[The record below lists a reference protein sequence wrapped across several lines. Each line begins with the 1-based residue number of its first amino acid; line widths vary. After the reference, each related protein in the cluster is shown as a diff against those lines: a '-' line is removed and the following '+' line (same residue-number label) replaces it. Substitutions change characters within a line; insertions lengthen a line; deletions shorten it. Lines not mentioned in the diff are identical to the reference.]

1 VTIKALIFDFDGLLV
16 DTESAILLA
25 WQEMFRESGNELP
38 LDVWHSVVGT
48 QHTATTMLALLAE
61 FGPPDPETTRLRFR
75 TRVNE
80 LVGLEG
86 PRDGVPEYL
95 KDATALGLRMAVAS
109 SASGEWVKAQLLRAG
124 LADYFEAVLTG
135 DLHPAKPRPDL
146 YLAALAALDVTADEA
161 LAFEDSPHGVTAA
174 KAAGL
179 RCVAVPN
186 PVTAQ
191 LTFTHADLVLPSF
204 THTPLSNLLA
214 ASAPGESVD
223 IFPGEG

>member
-1 VTIKALIFDFDGLLV
+1 VTTKALIFDFDGLLV

-38 LDVWHSVVGT
+38 LDVWHDVVGT
-48 QHTATTMLALLAE
+48 QHTGTTMLALLAE
-61 FGPPDPETTRLRFR
+61 FGPSDPDATRLRLR

-80 LVGLEG
+80 LLGLEG
-86 PRDGVPEYL
+86 PRDGVLEYL

-109 SASGEWVKAQLLRAG
+109 SATGDWVKAQLLRAG
-124 LADYFEAVLTG
+124 IADYFEAVLTG

-146 YLAALAALDVTADEA
+146 YLAALAALDVTAEDA

-179 RCVAVPN
+179 RCIAVPN
-186 PVTAQ
+186 PVTAA
-191 LTFTHADLVLPSF
+191 LDLTHADLVLPSF
-204 THTPLSNLLA
+204 THTPLSTLL
-214 ASAPGESVD
+214 
-223 IFPGEG
+223 

>member
-61 FGPPDPETTRLRFR
+61 FGPSDPEATRLRLR

-86 PRDGVPEYL
+86 PRDGVLEYL
-95 KDATALGLRMAVAS
+95 KEATTLGLRMAVAS
-109 SASGEWVKAQLLRAG
+109 SASGQWVTAQLLRAG
-124 LADYFEAVLTG
+124 ITDYFEGVFTG

-146 YLAALAALDVTADEA
+146 YLAALAALDVTAENA

-179 RCVAVPN
+179 RCIAVPN
-186 PVTAQ
+186 PVTAA
-191 LTFTHADLVLPSF
+191 LDLTHADLVLTSF
-204 THTPLSNLLA
+204 RQVSLSEVLV
-214 ASAPGESVD
+214 SGYE
-223 IFPGEG
+223 